1 MKRAFSLLLS
11 LALFCSCLP
20 CTAVFAEDISDIS
33 YISVPDEE
41 FCSSSAEIAD
51 EAALSD
57 SENSFRDYESIISN
71 DKSDGKSSLSLNAAS
86 APGFQ
91 AETVMSEFTQDFEA
105 ANAIST
111 YVNSTTTKDANGF
124 KYERPASYG
133 YTYST
138 EKGLFNSISDNSKYL
153 TLKTV
158 DKAQKYTTGFY
169 GLTGLADGD
178 KAHYSFELMVTDF
191 DSDKSVMFTY
201 RNGSLT
207 YENLLT
213 FAKNGELTFGS
224 SDKKYNYSLNR
235 WYKFDI
241 IINFDSVE
249 ETATAT
255 HDTYYYMNGKHIFT
269 SENRVNRIY
278 HSDSGNYYYQ
288 PGGLRFVV
296 GASSGSGE
304 STFCVDN
311 IKGKIYPASSTMP
324 TFTQTK
330 FAYTSF
336 DIPTG
341 VKSTEGFSAE
351 GNTNTVN
358 YTLEKGIYGKESSDK
373 SMKLTTASA
382 ISGAVY
388 DSGASWSSNNPSTNA
403 YMFNTKNIH
412 SDGNFPV
419 GSQLKLSFSYAF
431 NKHTPTGGGGD
442 YFQFDGKAYGENFF
456 AITRAGIV
464 SATGGSTSFQLS
476 GEKWYNFDVI
486 LSVAN
491 DKTLEYTININGIPE
506 ITGVLNNANLR
517 TDTGAVIYTLRLC
530 SYVTKGSMSETYLD
544 DMYIEYYSGHG
555 SDTAKANP
563 AIENTNV
570 DLSENG
576 KIFVPAG
583 YTVANL
589 LADTEGSVKVV
600 RDGAKVEAGTAENA
614 LVVSGDFLYVYGYA
628 YVKLKFIPPV
638 CVLSDGMLNISA
650 DIESNQAE
658 SINITLMAAIYQD
671 GRIHSVKAK
680 SALCETG
687 TTQLKIENAS
697 FPEGASVK
705 IYTIEGWDKKY
716 PIFDDQIY
724 TFTYAD
730 LVYERPN
737 ALLLSAPNAQ
747 RPRVL
752 INSSK
757 VTEIKNSPDP
767 SVTEWKGKILSVA
780 SDALNK
786 GVYDYS
792 KYSTGEMKNIP
803 EAMERVMSLGMA
815 YLLTDDTRYSDRAYT
830 EVNEFLQMSD
840 WNTQSFL
847 DVAEISTI
855 VSIAYD
861 WMYDAWTQPQKDNM
875 SRKLLE
881 AIDYT
886 NKLYKGE
893 VPDPNGWLGCT
904 NNWNAV
910 CNGGM
915 AIASVAVMEDDTS
928 LCSQVCERAIS
939 DLEYVLNEFAPYGAW
954 DEGPS
959 YWAYTLKYITALA
972 STLNNSYGKD
982 FGIGETA
989 GLENSVMFALSL
1001 EGKTG
1006 TMNIGDTSTSHVYA
1020 PEMFYWADY
1029 FASSDMGGAA
1039 KWTLTNYGFEP
1050 DVFTLIYYNPIYS
1063 SSYEKGLASYFKGT
1077 ETVTL
1082 EAGSAKDDS
1091 FIGISGGDAITNHGH
1106 LDTGSVIVDMAGE
1119 RFISD
1124 IGAEH
1129 YGKDGYFSTKRYL
1142 YYRARPEGH
1151 NIFVINPAD
1160 ELDGESV
1167 YYGQSTDAFSKITE
1181 YNAPEKKATLDLS
1194 YAYKRDASEAKRS
1207 ISLDG
1212 QNVLIEDEIKLTKRS
1227 EIHWYLHTDAEVSI
1241 SGNTATLTKN
1251 GKTISI
1257 KFDAGQHTGSL
1268 SLISAS
1274 RYKENANVSDTENTS
1289 HKKLDFKLEGA
1300 SGLVKVKVT
1309 ASR

>member
-1 MKRAFSLLLS
+1 MKRALSLLLS
-11 LALFCSCLP
+11 LALLCGCLP

-33 YISVPDEE
+33 YVSLPDEE
-41 FCSSSAEIAD
+41 LCSSSAEIAD
-51 EAALSD
+51 EASLSD
-57 SENSFRDYESIISN
+57 SEDNSLYYDSISK
-71 DKSDGKSSLSLNAAS
+71 DDMSLVDSELNLAAAS
-86 APGFQ
+86 EAGFK
-91 AETVMSEFTQDFEA
+91 ATTVLSEFTQDFEA
-105 ANAIST
+105 DTPIINV
-111 YVNSTTTKDANGF
+111 YSTTAKDAAGF
-124 KYERPASYG
+124 GYERPASYG

-138 EKGLFNSISDNSKYL
+138 DKGLFNSVSDNSKYL
-153 TLKTV
+153 TLKTA
-158 DKAQKYTTGFY
+158 DKAQKYITGFY
-169 GLTGLADGD
+169 TLTGLADGD
-178 KAHYSFELMVTDF
+178 KAHYSFELMVKDF

-201 RNGSLT
+201 RNGSLA
-207 YENLLT
+207 YENLLK

-241 IINFDSVE
+241 IISFDSVE
-249 ETATAT
+249 ENTTAT
-255 HDTYYYMNGKHIFT
+255 HDTYYYMNGKHILT
-269 SENRVNRIY
+269 DENRINRKY
-278 HSDSGNYYYQ
+278 HSDSGNTYYQ

-311 IKGKIYPASSTMP
+311 IKGKIYPASSGMP

-330 FAYTSF
+330 FAYTNF
-336 DIPTG
+336 DIPTD
-341 VKSTEGFSAE
+341 VKGADGFNASGSASY
-351 GNTNTVN
+351 VD
-358 YTLEKGIYGKESSDK
+358 YTLVNGIYGKETSDK
-373 SMKLTTASA
+373 SMKVTTSTT
-382 ISGAVY
+382 ISGAAY
-388 DSGASWSSNNPSTNA
+388 DSTASWATNNPSTNA
-403 YMFNTKNIH
+403 YIFNMTSIR
-412 SDGNFPV
+412 SDGRLPV
-419 GSQLKLSFSYAF
+419 DSQLKFSFSYAF
-431 NKHTPTGGGGD
+431 KNCTPTGRGGD
-442 YFQFDGKAYGENFF
+442 YFQFSGKQYGENFF
-456 AITRAGIV
+456 TITRSGRV
-464 SATGGSTSFQLS
+464 SAIGSSDTFNLNE
-476 GEKWYNFDVI
+476 EKWYNFDVI
-486 LSVAN
+486 LTVAN
-491 DKTLEYTININGIPE
+491 DKKLEYTININGIPE
-506 ITGVLNNANLR
+506 ITGILNNANLQ
-517 TDTGAVIYTLRLC
+517 TETGAVINTFRLC
-530 SYVTKGSMSETYLD
+530 SYVTKGSMSESYLD
-544 DMYIEYYSGHG
+544 DMYIEYYTGKD
-555 SDTAKANP
+555 SDTAKAN
-563 AIENTNV
+563 AAMENSEV

-589 LADTEGSVKVV
+589 IEDTEGTVKVI

-614 LVVSGDFLYVYGYA
+614 LVVSGDLLYVYGYA
-628 YVKLKFIPPV
+628 YVKLKFISPV

-671 GRIHSVKAK
+671 GKIHSVKAK
-680 SALCETG
+680 SALCTTG

-705 IYTIEGWDKKY
+705 IYTIEGWGKKY
-716 PIFDDQIY
+716 PIFDDRIY

-730 LVYERPN
+730 LVYERPD
-737 ALLLSAPNAQ
+737 ALLLSSASTQ

-757 VTEIKNSPDP
+757 VTEIKNSVDP
-767 SVTEWKGKILSVA
+767 SLTEWKGKILSVA
-780 SDALNK
+780 SDALTEN
-786 GVYDYS
+786 VYDYG
-792 KYSTGEMKNIP
+792 KYSTGEMKNIS
-803 EAMERVMSLGMA
+803 EAMDRVMSLGMA
-815 YLLTDDTRYSDRAYT
+815 YLLTDDTSYSDRAYT
-830 EVNEFLQMSD
+830 EVNEFLQMD
-840 WNTQSFL
+840 NWNTQSYL

-875 SRKLLE
+875 SQKLLE

-915 AIASVAVMEDDTS
+915 AIASVAVMEEDST
-928 LCSQVCERAIS
+928 LCSQVCERAIG

-954 DEGPS
+954 EEGPS

-972 STLNNSYGKD
+972 ATLNNAYGRD

-1006 TMNIGDTSTSHVYA
+1006 TMNIGDTSSSHVYA

-1029 FASSDMGGAA
+1029 FASSDIGSAA

-1050 DVFTLIYYNPIYS
+1050 DVFTIIYYNPTYS
-1063 SSYEKGLASYFKGT
+1063 SSYEKSLSSYFKGT
-1077 ETVTL
+1077 EIVTF
-1082 EAGSAKDDS
+1082 EAGSAFDDS
-1091 FIGISGGDAITNHGH
+1091 FIGISGGDALTNHGH
-1106 LDTGSVIVDMAGE
+1106 IDAGSVIVDMAGE

-1151 NIFVINPAD
+1151 NIFVINPKD
-1160 ELDGESV
+1160 ELDGESI
-1167 YYGQSTDAFSKITE
+1167 YYGQSKTAFSKITE
-1181 YNAPEKKATLDLS
+1181 YNASEKKATLDLS
-1194 YAYKRDASEAKRS
+1194 YAYKRDASQAGRS

-1212 QNVLIEDEIKLTKRS
+1212 QNVIIEDEIKLTKRS
-1227 EIHWYLHTDAEVSI
+1227 EIHWYFHTDAEVFV

-1251 GKTISI
+1251 GKTISLT
-1257 KFDAGQHTGSL
+1257 FDSGYHTGSL
-1268 SLISAS
+1268 SITQAS
-1274 RYKENANVSDTENTS
+1274 RYNETSDVSDTQNTS
-1289 HKKLDFKLEGA
+1289 YKKLDFKLDGV
-1300 SGLVKVKVT
+1300 SGLVKVKLT